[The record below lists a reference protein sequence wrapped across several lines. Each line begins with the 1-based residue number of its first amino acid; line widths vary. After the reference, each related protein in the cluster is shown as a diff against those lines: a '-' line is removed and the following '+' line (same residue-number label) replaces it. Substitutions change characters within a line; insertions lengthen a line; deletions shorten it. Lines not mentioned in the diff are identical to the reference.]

1 MLLVIGN
8 LVSMQEPRKPIFSV
22 TAADCEWSY
31 TRGTGKGGQ
40 KKNKTNSAVH
50 CMHRPSGAHGYSEAS
65 RSQAEN
71 RRDAFVKMAESKQF
85 REWNRLELMRRLGM
99 IDAIDRQI
107 EYELTHNIK
116 LEIKIDGR
124 WTEVKESMLVDDPDD
139 FRWESGLLPQI
150 K

>member
-1 MLLVIGN
+1 MK
-8 LVSMQEPRKPIFSV
+8 EPRKPLFSV
-22 TAADCEWSY
+22 TASDCEWSY

-107 EYELTHNIK
+107 EYELAHNIK

-124 WTEVKESMLVDDPDD
+124 WTEVKESMLVDDPND
-139 FRWESGLLPQI
+139 FKWEAGV
-150 K
+150 

>member
-1 MLLVIGN
+1 MSRKLL
-8 LVSMQEPRKPIFSV
+8 FSV

-31 TRGTGKGGQ
+31 ARGTGNGGQ
-40 KKNKTNSAVH
+40 ARNRSNSAVH

-116 LEIKIDGR
+116 LEIRIDGR
-124 WTEVKESMLVDDPDD
+124 WTEVKESMLVDDPDN
-139 FRWESGLLPQI
+139 FKWEAGV
-150 K
+150 